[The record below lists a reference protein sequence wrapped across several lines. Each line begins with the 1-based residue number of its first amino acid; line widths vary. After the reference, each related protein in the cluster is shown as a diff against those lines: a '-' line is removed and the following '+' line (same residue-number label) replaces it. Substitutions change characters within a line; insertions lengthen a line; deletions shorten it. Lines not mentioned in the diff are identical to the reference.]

1 MKEFQFKY
9 GKGEVQFSLP
19 EDQIQHEIIGKEF
32 SPVADIQQAIRA
44 ALVKPIDSPPLGQI
58 VKPGEKVVITV
69 SDITRAWQQMPIVL
83 PEVLSVLNQAGVPD
97 ENITIVIAVGGHRQN
112 TAEEF
117 VQLCGQEVCNRI
129 KIVNHDA
136 WDEENMVYLG
146 TTSFGTEVSVNR
158 LIAEADRVIL
168 TGGIIFHYNA
178 GFGGGRKSILPGIS
192 SIKTIRQNHLLGL
205 SKEVG
210 KGTDP
215 RSASR
220 ITKGN
225 PVHEDMMEIAG
236 FVQPDFIINMVP
248 TPDSKFAGIFA
259 GNWVTAWMAG
269 CGLVDKVY
277 GVEIDAL
284 ADIVIAT
291 AGGYP
296 KDINLYQ
303 TGKTMDNALYAVKKS
318 GAVII
323 LSECPDIYEPLEFSQ
338 WFQYEGKVGLDTA
351 LRKDF
356 AIPGWV
362 ALKEVECSDHA
373 TYILVTQKENAD
385 FVAKTG
391 MIAATTIEEALE
403 VARAKCGAEKPM
415 YTLMPQGANTLPI
428 LRK

>member
-1 MKEFQFKY
+1 MKDFQFKY

-19 EDQIQHEIIGKEF
+19 EDQIKHEIIGKEF
-32 SPVADIQQAIRA
+32 PPVADIQQAIRA
-44 ALVKPIDSPPLGQI
+44 ALAKPIDSPPLGQL

-97 ENITIVIAVGGHRQN
+97 ENITIIIAVGGHRQN

-136 WDEENMVYLG
+136 WDEKNMVYLG

-158 LIAEADRVIL
+158 LVAEADRVIL

-259 GNWVTAWMAG
+259 GNWVSAWMAG
-269 CGLVDKVY
+269 CELVDKVY

-284 ADIVIAT
+284 ADIVIST

-303 TGKTMDNALYAVKKS
+303 TGKTMDNALYAVKIG

-403 VARAKCGAEKPM
+403 VARTKCGVEKPM